1 MLIYREIGRAFF
13 APGSVEIMSS
23 GLINH
28 ECDDLNRSVF
38 RVHFLKVA
46 AKVRLV
52 YRHDHIVR
60 LGGSNV
66 YCFGTSRE
74 GSGVTLPMEILLV

>member
-1 MLIYREIGRAFF
+1 M
-13 APGSVEIMSS
+13 
-23 GLINH
+23 
-28 ECDDLNRSVF
+28 NRSVF

-74 GSGVTLPMEILLV
+74 GSVVTLPMEILLCLNEIDLLGPSLLGLVHDREV